1 MKRFGLALLTSAAL
15 AVPGALPAVAQS
27 AYPARPITLVVP
39 FAAGGPN
46 DVMSRIVGEHMG
58 RTLGQPVIIENSAG
72 AGGTS
77 GSGRVAQASPDG
89 YTLVSGHVGTHAA
102 APALY
107 PNLRYNP
114 LTDFTPI
121 GQVAETPILI
131 ATKRDFPAA
140 DLAAFVAVTK
150 ARGASLS
157 LGHAGVGSIS
167 HISCLLL
174 TSTLGFKP
182 VEVPYRGSA
191 PAMTDLVAG
200 HYDFTCAL
208 LVDALPFVSNDR
220 LRFLAVS
227 APARVPQL
235 PATPT
240 AAEAGQPEFRA
251 SSWFAF
257 YLPKATPDAIRDRLV
272 AALDAALNDATVRQK
287 LETAGLIVPA
297 PDQRGPAPLV
307 RRMNEEIQR
316 WSAIVS
322 AAQIRLAP

>member
-174 TSTLGFKP
+174 TSTRGSSSATTGCASW
-182 VEVPYRGSA
+182 PYRRRRVCRSCPRPRQRPKPASRNSGHPAGS
-191 PAMTDLVAG
+191 PS
-200 HYDFTCAL
+200 TCRRRRRTPSATGSSQPWTPRSTTPRS
-208 LVDALPFVSNDR
+208 ARS
-220 LRFLAVS
+220 LR
-227 APARVPQL
+227 
-235 PATPT
+235 
-240 AAEAGQPEFRA
+240 
-251 SSWFAF
+251 
-257 YLPKATPDAIRDRLV
+257 
-272 AALDAALNDATVRQK
+272 
-287 LETAGLIVPA
+287 
-297 PDQRGPAPLV
+297 
-307 RRMNEEIQR
+307 
-316 WSAIVS
+316 
-322 AAQIRLAP
+322 RLA